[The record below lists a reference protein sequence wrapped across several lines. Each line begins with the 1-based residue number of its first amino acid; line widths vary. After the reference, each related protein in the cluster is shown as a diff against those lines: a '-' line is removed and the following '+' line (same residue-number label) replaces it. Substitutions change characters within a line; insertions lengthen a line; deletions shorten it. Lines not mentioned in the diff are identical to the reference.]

1 MTETTSRIAAN
12 VRAELARAGVS
23 VTELAPRIN
32 MTTMALHRRLAAT
45 TEFRASEL
53 FDVATELQVEMTTI
67 YPPIPQ
73 ALAAGDSSAPKRAAS

>member
-1 MTETTSRIAAN
+1 MTETINRIAAN

-23 VTELAPRIN
+23 VADLAPRVN
-32 MTTMALHRRLAAT
+32 MTSMALHRRLAGR

-53 FDVATELQVEMTTI
+53 FDVATELQVEMSDI

-73 ALAAGDSSAPKRAAS
+73 ALATHPASKRVAS

>member
-53 FDVATELQVEMTTI
+53 YEVATELQVEI
-67 YPPIPQ
+67 NALYPPLPQ
-73 ALAAGDSSAPKRAAS
+73 ALATRPADKRVAS